1 MGKGTQST
9 GNIESSRCN
18 SSQLVLCDS
27 LHQRFHENEKSW
39 KDISEFCG
47 IKSKKK
53 MTKVLNRDSQ
63 RGAFLSQ
70 GVLSSAGKV
79 NTNIEQSK
87 KEIENFL
94 LSFDIS
100 PSGEISTEL

>member
-1 MGKGTQST
+1 MEGYIRILWNKIWG
-9 GNIESSRCN
+9 
-18 SSQLVLCDS
+18 
-27 LHQRFHENEKSW
+27 ENDKSFKQVGC
-39 KDISEFCG
+39 KDPKEITYFINLILS
-47 IKSKKK
+47 
-53 MTKVLNRDSQ
+53 RDSQ